1 MHLPSPSIT
10 PRRPKNVQQLE
21 SSRYMR
27 SLLTTA
33 AEQWRAV
40 WRERRAAING
50 GPDLQH
56 LLEWFGDELRAWEAV
71 RTVACHGC
79 HSGTRLALIR
89 NLQDGARRHGRP
101 QPECGF
107 PRYEQAPLDGAV
119 AREPCDK
126 AATDEIR
133 AADARLHAICAIVGE
148 RASARTAVLAGLEIW
163 QATLRRTDAAAQR
176 APGSLLQRLCAH
188 HAALWQLLAQWI
200 EAGDHDAAKQAEDE
214 FRTKVDETR
223 RLWDAALGSRGTRQ
237 LRAAA

>member
-1 MHLPSPSIT
+1 
-10 PRRPKNVQQLE
+10 V
-21 SSRYMR
+21 
-27 SLLTTA
+27 TTA

-71 RTVACHGC
+71 RAVACHGC

-89 NLQDGARRHGRP
+89 NLQDGARQHGRL

-107 PRYEQAPLDGAV
+107 PRYEQAPLEGAI
-119 AREPCDK
+119 ARKPCDK
-126 AATDEIR
+126 AAVKEIR
-133 AADARLHAICAIVGE
+133 AADKRLQTICAIVGE
-148 RASARTAVLAGLEIW
+148 RADARTAVLAGLEVW

-176 APGSLLQRLCAH
+176 APASLLQRLCGH

-200 EAGDHDAAKQAEDE
+200 EAVEDDAAAAAEAE
-214 FRTKVDETR
+214 FRAKVDETR
-223 RLWDAALGSRGTRQ
+223 TLWQAALGSRGARA
-237 LRAAA
+237 LRAA